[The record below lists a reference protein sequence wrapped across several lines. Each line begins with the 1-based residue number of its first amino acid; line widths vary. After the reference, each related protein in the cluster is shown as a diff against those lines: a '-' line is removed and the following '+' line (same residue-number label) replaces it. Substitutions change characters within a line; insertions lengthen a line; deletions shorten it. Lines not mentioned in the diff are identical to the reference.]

1 MKIRCFLLGSALF
14 VAANLQAQKDSTEQH
29 PGWAA
34 GLYGGISAGYG
45 FFSQPFKEV
54 GQVSPVTATAS
65 PGPVFNLDGGLAFRN
80 RLGIRLLVSG
90 FSANSLSRHYEQKL
104 EKDYPG
110 YFASY
115 VPQDGDPKHGLV
127 NHASIGL
134 SYAMPYRRWYFQPE
148 LLFGS
153 TAINSYWA
161 IAQLKENGT
170 HQAIV
175 RTYRPENSEYRS
187 PTLVMGGRAAWYAGW
202 YVGFFAEAR
211 GFALWN
217 RVKYQVSSHEL
228 IPQTLERETIEIKR
242 TAFGAVAN
250 IGMFLQIGRWEMTKR
265 NLKKLLF

>member
-34 GLYGGISAGYG
+34 GLYGSISAGYG

-65 PGPVFNLDGGLAFRN
+65 PGPVFNLDGGMAFRN
-80 RLGIRLLVSG
+80 RWGVRLLISG
-90 FSANSLSRHYEQKL
+90 FSANNLSAHYEQKL

-115 VPQDGDPKHGLV
+115 VSQGGGTQSGLV
-127 NHASIGL
+127 NHASMGL
-134 SYAMPYRRWYFQPE
+134 SYAIPYRRWYFQPE

-153 TAINSYWA
+153 TAIKSYWA
-161 IAQLKENGT
+161 TVQLKENGT
-170 HQAIV
+170 HQAFV
-175 RTYRPENSEYRS
+175 LTYRPEAYEYRS

-211 GFALWN
+211 VHALWN
-217 RVKYQVSSHEL
+217 RVRYQVSSHEL
-228 IPQTLERETIEIKR
+228 IPQTLENETIEIKR
-242 TAFGAVAN
+242 AAFGATAN
-250 IGMFLQIGRWEMTKR
+250 IGMFLQIGRWEMTKK